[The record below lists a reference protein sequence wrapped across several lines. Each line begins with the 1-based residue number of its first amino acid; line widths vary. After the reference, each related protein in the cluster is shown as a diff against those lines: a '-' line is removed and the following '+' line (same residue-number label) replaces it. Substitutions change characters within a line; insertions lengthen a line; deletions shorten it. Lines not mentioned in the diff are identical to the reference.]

1 MLIDLFVFIFRELQ
15 YEIRED
21 VRSDL
26 KKRRGL
32 NKNRLLANKYDAD
45 INYIGRKK
53 TGAKQARRCE
63 NCKLI
68 LDIEGRIAISNV
80 QFIMPVQTRTDFYQ
94 FFFYILRRDHSNR
107 QLIDCFKPFCL
118 FPCWRTIEYLSVT
131 PDILANHSF
140 LGGVFSPPIFTLPF
154 HIRDLAL
161 IADLLGEVYMP
172 WSTLVPCHTFW
183 GFLYPCSPKGG
194 WGILF
199 YLCPSKIFFV
209 AFFSVTVDGRNLIFG
224 HKRHIGIPYCG

>member
-1 MLIDLFVFIFRELQ
+1 MLIGLFVFIFRELQ

-68 LDIEGRIAISNV
+68 LDIERRIAISNV
-80 QFIMPVQTRTDFYQ
+80 QFILPVQTRTDFYQ
-94 FFFYILRRDHSNR
+94 FFFYILR
-107 QLIDCFKPFCL
+107 
-118 FPCWRTIEYLSVT
+118 
-131 PDILANHSF
+131 
-140 LGGVFSPPIFTLPF
+140 
-154 HIRDLAL
+154 
-161 IADLLGEVYMP
+161 
-172 WSTLVPCHTFW
+172 
-183 GFLYPCSPKGG
+183 
-194 WGILF
+194 
-199 YLCPSKIFFV
+199 
-209 AFFSVTVDGRNLIFG
+209 
-224 HKRHIGIPYCG
+224 